1 MKPKLIL
8 PKPDLTGKFAHA
20 QDTFRE
26 LGELWHEHELVE
38 RIYSDIQVHPHLKID
53 DELICL
59 FDRPIFEEWSTGIN
73 TNKVLFGNPTPPGK
87 FKHESSWIFWGRRPK
102 SLEDVREGLLTY
114 KERTIETFFAGKI
127 ENPLQNQKRTQ
138 SQVNWSEYI
147 EDFSC
152 PVNGERKYTQI
163 EYLEKIKQ
171 SKYGLCLPGY
181 GNKCNREIELLG
193 LGTIPIITQGVDITH
208 YAEPLVEN
216 VHYIYAKNGDD
227 LRQKIFGMT
236 EIEWIRMSQNGL
248 EWYERN
254 CSPQGSFDTTMKII
268 EKMMN
273 NTPESF
279 ATLATD
285 TAQAD
290 LELLYFSLRRHYPQ
304 HDLYVVCDEK
314 IAEWAKSKEDSHLHT
329 NTALTKYAG
338 QNRAQMESSG
348 VWTEFMLEKCTAID
362 DALAQ
367 HENTLFLD
375 SDQCILQKIEVN
387 TEKDLGL
394 SQHLVYQSNEDQFGK
409 YNGGMVFV
417 NTPDFTKW
425 WRTNTPNSKY
435 MEQGILEQAAED
447 FDIFEFEPQ
456 VNFGWWRLLECDDKD
471 ERLQKFS
478 YDNCLRYD
486 GKPVVTLHT
495 HFFEE
500 ENRTVSQQYAK
511 VFNDFIFK
519 MMPEENE
526 IISFI
531 RKDRKGSLI
540 LMQSYYNDKNKK
552 RQEELEYCLKKNC
565 SNPSV
570 EKVILFLDHDK
581 VTYPEHEKIEV
592 FINTEGQL
600 TYEKA
605 FLYAKKFYENR
616 LCVLTNNDVFLDHE
630 SFSNTAEIENLC
642 NYNVVLSLSRHEYN
656 VHTQIGEMD
665 SSFRGMLYAHTQDA
679 WIWKADFVPED
690 SNFNLGTLGCD
701 NAINDRIHR
710 SGKVPLNLGTKY
722 KVYHVDHVRG
732 KKGTNKFTRDE
743 SSGRIKGNDEF
754 HNFERETFPEEKGQ
768 FLTPDYGMIQNISL
782 DEFAKQLNFNH
793 IEKYELYCE
802 MMGKKIKI
810 QNR

>member
-73 TNKVLFGNPTPPGK
+73 TDKVLFGNPTPPGK

-102 SLEDVREGLLTY
+102 SLEDAREGLLTY

-193 LGTIPIITQGVDITH
+193 LGTVPIITQGVDVTH
-208 YAEPLVEN
+208 YAEPLIEN

-290 LELLYFSLRRHYPQ
+290 LELLYFSLRRIYPQ

-314 IAEWAKSKEDSHLHT
+314 IAEWAKSKEDFHLHT

-338 QNRAQMESSG
+338 QNRAQMESAG
-348 VWTEFMLEKCTAID
+348 VWTDFMLEKCTAID

-425 WRTNTPNSKY
+425 WRLNTPNSKY
-435 MEQGILEQAAED
+435 MEQGILEQAVDD
-447 FDIFEFEPQ
+447 FDVFEFEPQ

-471 ERLQKFS
+471 ERLKKFS
-478 YDNCLRYD
+478 YDNCLKYD

-519 MMPEENE
+519 MMPEDDEV
-526 IISFI
+526 ISFI

-552 RQEELEYCLKKNC
+552 RQEELEYCLKQNC

-630 SFSNTAEIENLC
+630 SFSNTTEIENLC

-665 SSFRGMLYAHTQDA
+665 PSFRGMLYAHTQDT
-679 WIWKADFVPED
+679 WVWKANFVPED
-690 SNFNLGTLGCD
+690 CNFNLGTLGCD

-710 SGKVPLNLGTKY
+710 AGKVPLNLGTKY

-732 KKGTNKFTRDE
+732 KKGNNKFTRDE
-743 SSGRIKGNDEF
+743 SGKIKAKDEF

-782 DEFAKQLNFNH
+782 DEFAKQLKFNH